1 MLSPSAGAGSG
12 LSPILRQVGSSV
24 ITYAASARAQ
34 REAGIGSFSGDKVIC
49 AEPSTGERVAG
60 ETFCYVLYV

>member
-24 ITYAASARAQ
+24 ITYSQSPKRGRHRLIFRRQSHLRRAVD
-34 REAGIGSFSGDKVIC
+34 G
-49 AEPSTGERVAG
+49 
-60 ETFCYVLYV
+60 